1 MASRALLIS
10 MIVTILLCG
19 AVTRFPATRAAAA
32 RVLVPLRLERDGRG
46 TVDLDRQ
53 YRSEKRWSVISHP
66 TNQSVRR
73 S

>member
-10 MIVTILLCG
+10 MIVTILVCG

-32 RVLVPLRLERDGRG
+32 RGLVPLGLERDGRG

-53 YRSEKRWSVISHP
+53 YRE
-66 TNQSVRR
+66 
-73 S
+73 